1 MMKGLRLFCAAALA
15 SSLLLTG
22 CGVTTPLVNPQEQ
35 SAPAQITQSQM
46 HNAIIRAAQLR
57 KWRIV
62 SDQPGVVTLAY
73 PGSAKAIHFEAI
85 VKVTYDARRY
95 KVSYVSSR
103 GLDEKK
109 GCVNPELKIKNKY
122 DENAICIHR
131 NVNRWMNN
139 LNADILDALYR

>member
-1 MMKGLRLFCAAALA
+1 MADDRIAIQTLGLTGRLFFELYESVRIFGTYLLWKGLRLFCAAALA

-109 GCVNPELKIKNKY
+109 RLRES
-122 DENAICIHR
+122 
-131 NVNRWMNN
+131 
-139 LNADILDALYR
+139 

>member
-1 MMKGLRLFCAAALA
+1 MKGLRHFCAAAFV
-15 SSLLLTG
+15 SCLLLTG

-35 SAPAQITQSQM
+35 NAPVQITQSQM
-46 HNAIIRAAQLR
+46 HNAIIYAAQLR

-85 VKVTYDARRY
+85 VKVTYNALRY

-103 GLDEKK
+103 GLNEKK
-109 GCVNPELKIKNKY
+109 GCMNSELKGKNKY
-122 DENAICIHR
+122 DENAICVHR

>member
-1 MMKGLRLFCAAALA
+1 MKALRLFCAAAFA
-15 SSLLLTG
+15 SSLLLSG
-22 CGVTTPLVNPQEQ
+22 CGVTTPLINPQEQ
-35 SAPAQITQSQM
+35 SAPAQISQSQM

-62 SDQPGVVTLAY
+62 SDRPGVVTLAY

-85 VKVTYDARRY
+85 VKVTYNAQRY

-103 GLDEKK
+103 GLDERK
-109 GCVNPELKIKNKY
+109 GCVNSELKGNNKY
-122 DENAICIHR
+122 DENALCVHR

>member
-1 MMKGLRLFCAAALA
+1 
-15 SSLLLTG
+15 
-22 CGVTTPLVNPQEQ
+22 
-35 SAPAQITQSQM
+35 M

-95 KVSYVSSR
+95 NVSYVSSR

-109 GCVNPELKIKNKY
+109 GCVNPELKSKNKY

>member
-1 MMKGLRLFCAAALA
+1 MADDRIAIQTLGLTGRLFFELYESVRIFGTYLLWKGLRLFCAAALA

-85 VKVTYDARRY
+85 AKSPMTLAV
-95 KVSYVSSR
+95 
-103 GLDEKK
+103 
-109 GCVNPELKIKNKY
+109 IK
-122 DENAICIHR
+122 
-131 NVNRWMNN
+131 
-139 LNADILDALYR
+139 

>member
-1 MMKGLRLFCAAALA
+1 MADDRIAIQTLGLTGRLFFELYESVRIFGTYLLWKGLRLFCAAALA

-62 SDQPGVVTLAY
+62 SDQPGVLSPWLIRALPKPFILKRLSKSPMTLA
-73 PGSAKAIHFEAI
+73 
-85 VKVTYDARRY
+85 V
-95 KVSYVSSR
+95 
-103 GLDEKK
+103 
-109 GCVNPELKIKNKY
+109 IK
-122 DENAICIHR
+122 
-131 NVNRWMNN
+131 
-139 LNADILDALYR
+139 

>member
-1 MMKGLRLFCAAALA
+1 
-15 SSLLLTG
+15 
-22 CGVTTPLVNPQEQ
+22 
-35 SAPAQITQSQM
+35 M

-109 GCVNPELKIKNKY
+109 GCVNPELKSKNKY